1 MGTQNQFSKGENML
15 NFRASPALGRFVSIS
30 SVAIA
35 TLSVGL
41 PGVAQAQFSGITQS
55 GTAKAGSTV
64 IDRSPQ
70 GMYTNPYSDAAAL
83 KDLPSGLQTAA
94 TAGVNGASASLTTL
108 VGADEINVSA
118 YAQAT
123 NGTKNFYDA
132 NGVVNHIT
140 QTSSRSSANVD
151 IRFTLGQTTAIS
163 VVDNSLPAGKQLWSL
178 ATNAPT
184 LSMVDAQ
191 GNVVN
196 AFPGPALFGLTSLD
210 AGQYRLQFS
219 VDGLDTGLTWGLSIK
234 AAASAVPEP
243 TLPAL
248 WMLGGLMLAGAVRRQ
263 KH

>member
-1 MGTQNQFSKGENML
+1 ML
-15 NFRASPALGRFVSIS
+15 NFRASPALGRFFSIS

-41 PGVAQAQFSGITQS
+41 HGVAQAQFSGITQS
-55 GTAKAGSTV
+55 GIAKAGSTV

-70 GMYTNPYSDAAAL
+70 GMYTNPYSNSVAL

-94 TAGVNGASASLTTL
+94 TSGVNGASASLTTL
-108 VGADEINVSA
+108 VGAGEINVSA

-123 NGTKNFYDA
+123 NGTQTFYDPTGSYA
-132 NGVVNHIT
+132 IHT
-140 QTSSRSSANVD
+140 TETKSSSSANVD
-151 IRFTLGQTTAIS
+151 IRFTLGQTSAIS
-163 VVDNSLPAGKQLWSL
+163 VADYSMPAGKQLWSL

-184 LSMVDAQ
+184 LSMFDAQ

-196 AFPGPALFGLTSLD
+196 AFAGQALFGLTSLD

-219 VDGLDTGLTWGLSIK
+219 VDGLGTGLNWGLSIK

-248 WMLGGLMLAGAVRRQ
+248 WMLGGLMLAGAVRRH